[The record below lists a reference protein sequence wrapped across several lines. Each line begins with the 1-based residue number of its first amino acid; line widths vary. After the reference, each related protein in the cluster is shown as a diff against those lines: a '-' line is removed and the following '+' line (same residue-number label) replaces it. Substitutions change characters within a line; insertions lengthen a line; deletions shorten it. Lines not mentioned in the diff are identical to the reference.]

1 MKVLIVGQIQS
12 AGRNILNARSD
23 LTVEVVDSDGEAE
36 LETLVADAD
45 AILVRSALITS
56 DIIRR
61 APKLK
66 IVSRHGVGFNS
77 VDIDALTRRGIPLTI
92 AVGGNAVSVAEHTLY
107 MILALAKQSALY
119 DKAARTGD
127 FGYRNTPKSRE
138 VSGSN
143 ILIIGFGRIG
153 SQVLQRA
160 SAFNMNPF
168 VYDPYVS
175 TDRITSAGAERVDD
189 LHRALP
195 MMDIITLHC
204 PLNSETR
211 NIIGQME
218 LNLMKPSALVINTAR
233 GGIVNEAALH
243 TALSTGQLA
252 GAGLDV
258 FTTEPTNSTNP
269 LFCMNNLLVSPH
281 CAGVTWES
289 SIKTATIA
297 AQNILGGLDGELD
310 PAFVVNPEVL

>member
-12 AGRNILNARSD
+12 AGRDILNARSD

-127 FGYRNTPKSRE
+127 FSYRNTPKSRE

-175 TDRITSAGAERVDD
+175 TDRITSAGAQRVDD

-195 MMDIITLHC
+195 MMDTITLHC

-269 LFCMNNLLVSPH
+269 LFCMDNLLVSPH

>member
-12 AGRNILNARSD
+12 AGRDILNARSD

-175 TDRITSAGAERVDD
+175 TDRITSAGDRHGAVVIPNDAVDKLPAAVD
-189 LHRALP
+189 LMIRKEAVQLDAARDP
-195 MMDIITLHC
+195 
-204 PLNSETR
+204 SF
-211 NIIGQME
+211 NIEM
-218 LNLMKPSALVINTAR
+218 LR
-233 GGIVNEAALH
+233 AAL
-243 TALSTGQLA
+243 
-252 GAGLDV
+252 
-258 FTTEPTNSTNP
+258 TES
-269 LFCMNNLLVSPH
+269 
-281 CAGVTWES
+281 
-289 SIKTATIA
+289 
-297 AQNILGGLDGELD
+297 AQ
-310 PAFVVNPEVL
+310 VK